1 MAHLLKSFFYKL
13 INDITFRITAIIG
26 VALAIL
32 MTILYSVFIKDIM
45 GSGAYMLS
53 FSVNPFQN
61 FGIAIPVNLV
71 IFTTL
76 LFSQGIIRNQIIVG
90 NSKTK
95 VYLSLLIGG
104 VVFTLSLLTIYV
116 GVCVGLST
124 IIGGFLPSVKGTVIE
139 SFVSPTTIVQIIVIA
154 ITSNIV
160 IASYSI
166 FIATG
171 IRNSGPCIPLSI
183 VPTILL
189 GVFAMMINLLGSL
202 EGLNIPQWLV
212 MVNKIA
218 NPFNITSSISYTA
231 TITSGQPQIVIPQ
244 EDFVF
249 NLINNIVYIVVFSC
263 FGVISFNKKDIK

>member
-124 IIGGFLPSVKGTVIE
+124 IIGGFLPSIKGTVIE

-231 TITSGQPQIVIPQ
+231 TIASGQPQIVIPQ